1 MLENKFFQFSNTVI
15 IVPMVFVLTIWTVFL
30 IEIRLGINFNS
41 YGVLP
46 RKISGLK
53 GVLFSPF
60 IHGSAQHLFNNTVPL
75 AVLTSSLFY
84 FYRKIAFK
92 VLFYGILLSGFLTWC
107 IGRESFHIGASG
119 VVYVLA
125 SFIFFKGIFTKYYRL
140 VALSL
145 MVVFVYGSLIWYIF
159 PIEEN
164 ISWEG
169 HLAGF
174 LTGLLFAII
183 FKMKLPI
190 QKKYDWEREDF
201 NEEEDEFLQHFD
213 AQGNFIEKEP
223 EIENIEE
230 EIKFNYIF
238 KPETK
243 LTDNN
248 KGD

>member
-119 VVYVLA
+119 VIYVLA

-174 LTGLLFAII
+174 LTGLIFAII